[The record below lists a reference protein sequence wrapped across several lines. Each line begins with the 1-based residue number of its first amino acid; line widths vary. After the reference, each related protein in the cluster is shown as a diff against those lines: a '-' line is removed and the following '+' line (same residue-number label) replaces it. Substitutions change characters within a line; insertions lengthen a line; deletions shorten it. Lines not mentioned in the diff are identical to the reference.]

1 MGEQREDG
9 AEGAAP
15 AEGPAG
21 HSGGCEASA
30 VGSLALSGAAS
41 WCRTRGPLHW
51 TSPPGPRERLS
62 QPAPPPLGPGR
73 HGAADG
79 AQRTE
84 AGQGG
89 GGRGRGFGFGARSWR
104 CAPPDL
110 CAPPWPAGVLLPCG
124 ATAHRTR
131 VPWTCRAGCRTWAR
145 PAAGPASKAGRPEG
159 VAAGAAPGGRW
170 GRGVGRW
177 PVLGPHLAPGPRA
190 FGEGGRSW
198 LGRVLPLCP
207 WPLNRVPHWRA
218 TQASARGSQA
228 ALGGPTLEQ
237 AGWGAGGGAATA
249 LTGSRPLSVCACVRR
264 LAQWSG
270 A

>member
-1 MGEQREDG
+1 MSSGKTEPRAQPLRRGRLGTRAAVRPWRSAPWHFRERRAGAGHEGPYTGPHHPAPGSGCPGRHHLPWDLG
-9 AEGAAP
+9 GTGLQTGPSARRRGRAEGAGG
-15 AEGPAG
+15 EGLGLELDP
-21 HSGGCEASA
+21 
-30 VGSLALSGAAS
+30 GAA
-41 WCRTRGPLHW
+41 
-51 TSPPGPRERLS
+51 PPGPVR
-62 QPAPPPLGPGR
+62 
-73 HGAADG
+73 
-79 AQRTE
+79 
-84 AGQGG
+84 
-89 GGRGRGFGFGARSWR
+89 
-104 CAPPDL
+104 
-110 CAPPWPAGVLLPCG
+110 PPWPAGVLLPCG

-131 VPWTCRAGCRTWAR
+131 VPWTCRAGCRTRAR
-145 PAAGPASKAGRPEG
+145 PVAGPASKAGHPEG

-198 LGRVLPLCP
+198 LGRALPLCP
-207 WPLNRVPHWRA
+207 WPLNRVPHWPA
-218 TQASARGSQA
+218 TQASAWGSQA

-237 AGWGAGGGAATA
+237 AGWGAGCRAATA